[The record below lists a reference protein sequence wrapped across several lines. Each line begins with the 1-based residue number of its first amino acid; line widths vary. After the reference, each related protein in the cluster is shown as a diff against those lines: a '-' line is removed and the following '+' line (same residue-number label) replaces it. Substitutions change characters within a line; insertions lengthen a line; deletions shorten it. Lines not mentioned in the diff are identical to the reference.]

1 MHASFQQPIRVL
13 LVESHQLMLW
23 ALCKLI
29 SSHRPIMDVVGVVAT
44 QDDAIDRLPMAMPD
58 LVLMRFELAVMNG
71 RERLPEVLI
80 SGCRTLLL
88 LDDASAENLGRSV
101 RCGAHGALT
110 AKSSAEEVIKAIE
123 KTYAGDLW
131 FGRETANLILSEM
144 RSAGRQEA
152 VRRETDL
159 DRLTPRERK
168 VLDAVILGRS
178 RPNKSLAKQLFI
190 SESTLRNHLSSIYQ
204 KLGVCNRLDLYM
216 YAQNCGYAA
225 LPAQAAP
232 TAPTAVQVA

>member
-29 SSHRPIMDVVGVVAT
+29 SSHRPMMDVVGVVAT
-44 QDDAIDRLPMAMPD
+44 QDDAIDRLPIATPD
-58 LVLMRFELAVMNG
+58 LVLMRFELATMNSQG
-71 RERLPEVLI
+71 RLPEVLT

-88 LDDASAENLGRSV
+88 LDDASAEKLGRSV

-110 AKSSAEEVIKAIE
+110 RKSSAEEVIKAIE
-123 KTYAGDLW
+123 KTHAGDLW

-144 RSAGRQEA
+144 RCAGKQEA
-152 VRRETDL
+152 VRSDAGLE
-159 DRLTPRERK
+159 RLTPRERK

-178 RPNKSLAKQLFI
+178 RPNKTLAKQLFI
-190 SESTLRNHLSSIYQ
+190 SESTLRNHLSAIYQ

-216 YAQNCGYAA
+216 YAQNCGYTPQPAPGAA
-225 LPAQAAP
+225 AAQ
-232 TAPTAVQVA
+232 QVA